1 MNLLME
7 SLGAERRGS
16 CLVPPGARHADTAS
30 DPSSL
35 WSPLHVRTSPLI
47 LWLRWP
53 RLWLVKLTSTNSQ
66 SGKYRGRNNPVLS
79 ESETPAL
86 PTLCFFSSLLS
97 AQFQEF
103 MQALSFPFTSQDAP
117 EGAEEA
123 WTKGPRRSLWRMDAG
138 LASSVT
144 ACFPHSD
151 FKCGQ
156 GAHIWAKA
164 KGQRAAPGPGVECE
178 ELKAHILSSRGPWNP
193 TVCRKDDEGWGP
205 ILLGECAELCS

>member
-123 WTKGPRRSLWRMDAG
+123 WTKDHVGPFGAWMLGWLHLSQRVSHTLI
-138 LASSVT
+138 SSVDKEHT
-144 ACFPHSD
+144 F
-151 FKCGQ
+151 GQ
-156 GAHIWAKA
+156 KPRA
-164 KGQRAAPGPGVECE
+164 KGLHPA
-178 ELKAHILSSRGPWNP
+178 L
-193 TVCRKDDEGWGP
+193 GW
-205 ILLGECAELCS
+205 SVRN